1 MKKTIKLISIAM
13 LSAAVAV
20 SASLS
25 VSAAGINNA
34 EQKILDELKTTVT
47 MEGNIKTLPTSY
59 INQAENYFNTVE
71 ITEEQANEIISKI
84 ESTKTFL
91 TNTGAVNYATLTD
104 AQEDEF
110 ISRCKEI
117 AAVVGLKIAYDKAT
131 QTVTIID
138 ADGKVIFVAANVGN
152 NGNPYND
159 NPRQHSSQPGD
170 DTSKPGDDTSKPGG
184 DTSKISPI
192 DDNPIKNTGLDFN
205 IPGVMSVAGT
215 GVFLVSAAGV
225 CLIKRR
231 KSAVSEDV

>member
-1 MKKTIKLISIAM
+1 MKKTMKLISIAL

-25 VSAAGINNA
+25 VSAAGINSA
-34 EQKILDELKTTVT
+34 EQKILNELRTTVT
-47 MEGNIKTLPTSY
+47 MEGNLKTLPESY

-71 ITEEQANEIISKI
+71 ITDAQANEIISKI

-91 TNTGAVNYATLTD
+91 TETCAVNYISLTD
-104 AQEDEF
+104 AQEEEF

-117 AAVVGLKIAYDKAT
+117 AAVVDLKIAYEKST

-138 ADGKVIFVAANVGN
+138 SENKTVFVAANVGA

-159 NPRQHSSQPGD
+159 NPRQHSSQPGGQTSQPGGN
-170 DTSKPGDDTSKPGG
+170 TSKPT
-184 DTSKISPI
+184 PI

-225 CLIKRR
+225 CLVKRK
-231 KSAVSEDV
+231 KSTVSEDV

>member
-1 MKKTIKLISIAM
+1 MKKTMKLISIAL

-25 VSAAGINNA
+25 VSAAGINSA
-34 EQKILDELKTTVT
+34 EQKILNELRTTVD
-47 MEGNIKTLPTSY
+47 MEGNLKTLPESY

-71 ITEEQANEIISKI
+71 ITDAQANEIISKI

-91 TNTGAVNYATLTD
+91 TNTGAVDYVSLTD
-104 AQEDEF
+104 AQVDEF
-110 ISRCKEI
+110 IVRCNDI
-117 AAVVGLKIAYDKAT
+117 VGVINLKLLYDKST
-131 QTVTIID
+131 RTVTVVDID
-138 ADGKVIFVAANVGN
+138 GNVVFTASNVGY

-170 DTSKPGDDTSKPGG
+170 DTSKPGGNTSKP
-184 DTSKISPI
+184 TPI

-225 CLIKRR
+225 CLVKRK
-231 KSAVSEDV
+231 KSTVSEDV

>member
-1 MKKTIKLISIAM
+1 MYMKKTIKLISIAM

-25 VSAAGINNA
+25 VSAAGINSA

-47 MEGNIKTLPTSY
+47 MEGNIKTLPISY

-71 ITEEQANEIISKI
+71 LTDAQANEIVSKI
-84 ESTKTFL
+84 EETKTFL
-91 TNTGAVNYATLTD
+91 TNTGAVNYAALTD
-104 AQEDEF
+104 AQEEEF

-117 AAVVGLKIAYDKAT
+117 AAVADLSISYEKST
-131 QTVTIID
+131 QTVTVID
-138 ADGKVIFVAANVGN
+138 TDGKTVFTAENVGA
-152 NGNPYND
+152 NGNPDND
-159 NPRQHSSQPGD
+159 KSKQQSSQ
-170 DTSKPGDDTSKPGG
+170 PGG
-184 DTSKISPI
+184 DTSKPGTDTSKPTPI
-192 DDNPIKNTGLDFN
+192 DDNPIKRTGMDFN

-215 GVFLVSAAGV
+215 GVLLVSAAGV